1 MTSIDYSKPATAVNF
16 VALYANWKHID
27 STHGSLTL
35 RAGNRI
41 YSFTTGD
48 SKVSKKYLS
57 AAELAES
64 QPPRLNFEQDM
75 DKLTSLIVGGAPSAG
90 ITAALLKMSQPTT
103 ALGIV
108 EQEHERLLIIA
119 SVTRLGGAVA
129 GYYFGHRTK
138 PDYDNDV
145 FQKTLADTTLWD
157 TIEKDWRDAYSQE
170 IKLKQEY
177 YRTGNGPLIEAELLV
192 PKEKSGL
199 QRIFELH
206 PEIQTQADSDWRMT
220 SEETAT
226 HVPQPSQVIR
236 RMYKQKRPAN

>member
-1 MTSIDYSKPATAVNF
+1 MSVQRKIAIIGLSFGAAGFACGLALGRMTSIDYSKPATAVNF

-90 ITAALLKMSQPTT
+90 ITAALLKMSQPTP

-108 EQEHERLLIIA
+108 EQEQRKAFDYRL
-119 SVTRLGGAVA
+119 SHQVGRSCG
-129 GYYFGHRTK
+129 
-138 PDYDNDV
+138 
-145 FQKTLADTTLWD
+145 
-157 TIEKDWRDAYSQE
+157 
-170 IKLKQEY
+170 
-177 YRTGNGPLIEAELLV
+177 
-192 PKEKSGL
+192 
-199 QRIFELH
+199 RILF
-206 PEIQTQADSDWRMT
+206 W
-220 SEETAT
+220 
-226 HVPQPSQVIR
+226 PS
-236 RMYKQKRPAN
+236 N